1 MEVQTKLATAAK
13 VLSTSAKQAIGLVEK
28 AGASLDKVR
37 KAAEHFDALAHS
49 AMEKNIMNMVESPD
63 NYDEGEDA
71 EEEHPE
77 EDAEVEAEVEAEEED
92 PCGVYRKKKLKA
104 PDFPPPKKSPD
115 YPTWQTEPQSEASS
129 SKWAGQL
136 FGPDTTPSMKRKRGY
151 DSVSSFK
158 KVFQH

>member
-13 VLSTSAKQAIGLVEK
+13 VLSTSTKQAIGLVEK

-49 AMEKNIMNMVESPD
+49 GMEIDIMSMVDSPN

-77 EDAEVEAEVEAEEED
+77 EDAEVEADEDD
-92 PCGVYRKKKLKA
+92 PCGVYRKMKPKA

-115 YPTWQTEPQSEASS
+115 YSKWQTEPQSEASS

-136 FGPDTTPSMKRKRGY
+136 FGLETTPSMKRKRGY